1 MSRVQ
6 SWKKADLPD
15 ESIQNAVVAAQ
26 SGQALLGSS
35 ASDEPAGSS
44 ARTTAIG
51 VRQERR
57 RRRRSRAR
65 DAVLEW
71 IVAIALALGAA
82 LLIKTYAIQAFVIPS
97 ESMLPTL
104 EKQDRV
110 LVSKF
115 AYRVSD
121 IHRGDV
127 LVFKNPTPPERRAPN
142 EPGQLIKRVVALEGD
157 TVESVG
163 GKLQVNGRPAD
174 EPFIIAGARTDD
186 CCTKWLDDPAAGKTV
201 AAQGTTVGQNGQI
214 TVPVGTVFVMGDN
227 RPNSKDSRFIGP
239 INRKLIVGK
248 AFLRIWPPN
257 RLGRL

>member
-1 MSRVQ
+1 M
-6 SWKKADLPD
+6 PD
-15 ESIQNAVVAAQ
+15 ESIPNAVLADQ
-26 SGQALLGSS
+26 GGPALLGPS
-35 ASDEPAGSS
+35 ASEH
-44 ARTTAIG
+44 TASGAQDAAAG

-57 RRRRSRAR
+57 RRRRNRAR
-65 DAVLEW
+65 DAVIEW
-71 IVAIALALGAA
+71 VVAIVLALGAA

-115 AYRVSD
+115 SYRVSD

-127 LVFKNPTPPERRAPN
+127 LVFKNPTPPERRAPK
-142 EPGQLIKRVVALEGD
+142 EPAQLIKRVVGLEGD
-157 TVESVG
+157 TLESVG
-163 GKLQVNGRPAD
+163 GKLNVNGRPTD

-186 CCTKWLDDPAAGKTV
+186 CCTKWLDDATAGRTDAARN
-201 AAQGTTVGQNGQI
+201 TTVGPNGQI
-214 TVPVGTVFVMGDN
+214 TVPAGTVFVMGDN

-239 INRKLIVGK
+239 IDRKLIVGK